1 MGVFGRS
8 VPKAGTRQDSRHVK
22 DGDPM
27 GFMDSIKEKFGNKS
41 KARDMARQHGD
52 KADEGI
58 ERAGRTA
65 DEKTGG
71 KYDDQIQKGTEKG
84 KDAMGRHTGEDDR

>member
-1 MGVFGRS
+1 MGVFGRYA
-8 VPKAGTRQDSRHVK
+8 PKAGTRHDTRQVK

-27 GFMDSIKEKFGNKS
+27 GFMDSIKEKFGNKN

-52 KADEGI
+52 KVDEGI
-58 ERAGRTA
+58 ERAGGAA

-71 KYDDQIQKGTEKG
+71 KYSDQVQKGTEKG
-84 KDAMGRHTGEDDR
+84 KDAMGRYTDEGDR